1 MKAVAADLRGRQNM
15 AQIYALRAFCG
26 VLIAARVLPQ
36 DPPSRHS
43 GRVPTDHIL
52 PYPPL
57 NLSEPGGGGHRC
69 SLGEK
74 WKAAMTLLSDVAQEH
89 TLDKRYNLTRFQEA
103 LYHLGRVFAAAPK
116 EVSHPVIQRPGEMT
130 GRRFALVS
138 EHAHRSGRGLTL
150 RGGDA
155 GPR

>member
-116 EVSHPVIQRPGEMT
+116 EVSHLPNGSTDLARRPWPS
-130 GRRFALVS
+130 RRAI
-138 EHAHRSGRGLTL
+138 RSRSSDTVKWP
-150 RGGDA
+150 A
-155 GPR
+155 GACISA